1 MKINMEISLY
11 VISCTANAPSGPLL
25 NELIGAASMTAGFGS
40 QRETTRTTRYWV
52 SCYEQ
57 GNEDEAHMVERITV
71 QYLPGQDKDKQM
83 LKHCYKVF
91 KESPKTWEILVHKG
105 PSEIPASGDDMIA
118 RLCREPFE
126 EAEELTV

>member
-1 MKINMEISLY
+1 MRSGQLFVLKTGVAAMKS
-11 VISCTANAPSGPLL
+11 
-25 NELIGAASMTAGFGS
+25 GFGAKKS
-40 QRETTRTTRYWV
+40 QERTTRYWV

-71 QYLPGQDKDKQM
+71 QYLPGQDKDKVM

-91 KESPKTWEILVHKG
+91 RDSPKTWEILVHKG
-105 PSEIPASGDDMIA
+105 PTEIPASGDDMIA

-126 EAEELTV
+126 EAEELNL